1 MWVKCNEAHKSLS
14 IMISMLQKQKR
25 ALAMISFFNRY
36 SEIKVPDFV
45 WLFFVF

>member
-14 IMISMLQKQKR
+14 IMISMLQKQKK